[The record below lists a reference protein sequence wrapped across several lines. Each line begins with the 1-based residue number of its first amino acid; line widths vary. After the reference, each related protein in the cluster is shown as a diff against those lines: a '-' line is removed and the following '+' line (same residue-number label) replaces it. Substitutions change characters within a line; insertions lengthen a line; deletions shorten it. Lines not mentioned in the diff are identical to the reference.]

1 MFLKKS
7 KMRNLVKICLIIF
20 AMVMIVSCK
29 DKVDNKVKI
38 GVVIPMTGAGSTTAG
53 YWVNGFSMAID
64 KLNAENKD
72 VQYEV
77 VYEDSKSDPATSLS
91 CYKRLEMQ
99 GVKYV
104 LAIGGQFAMAIAPA
118 TKGRDIIYFTSADY
132 NEAVLDAT
140 DCAFR
145 VYPSATA
152 LGKTASDF
160 LANELGIKKTAAISI
175 NTVPCLQAYNAFSE
189 NLNKLGG
196 TVVFN
201 DTYDI
206 GAYDF
211 KNTVSKMAE
220 KDFGGI
226 FITGFGI
233 SPAAF
238 CSQMASNSKF
248 DNVVLLGDVNL
259 ATKSFAENKKND
271 KVKVYYADTKLND
284 SFSAE
289 YKKRFGET
297 ANSYCGCAYLISN
310 IVDQVRKAVDD
321 PNDIASQRNYLRSKE
336 IQSDAAS
343 VSFDNKGNGEM
354 ELAIFK
360 LQ

>member
-1 MFLKKS
+1 MKNWI
-7 KMRNLVKICLIIF
+7 RICVIIF
-20 AMVMIVSCK
+20 MLVSVISCNNK
-29 DKVDNKVKI
+29 ADNIVKI

-53 YWVNGFSMAID
+53 YWVNGFEMAIN

-91 CYKRLEMQ
+91 CFKRLEMQ

-118 TKGRDIIYFTSADY
+118 TKGKDIIYFTSADY

-145 VYPSATA
+145 IYPSAKA
-152 LGKTASDF
+152 LGTIASDF
-160 LANELGIKKTAAISI
+160 LAKELDIKKTAAISI
-175 NTVPCLQAYNAFSE
+175 NTVPCLQAYKAFNE
-189 NLNKLGG
+189 NLGKLGG
-196 TVVFN
+196 GVEFS

-238 CSQMASNSKF
+238 CAQMASNSKF

-271 KVKVYYADTKLND
+271 KAKIYYADAK
-284 SFSAE
+284 FSDVFNTE
-289 YKKRFGET
+289 YKQKYNET
-297 ANSYCGCAYLISN
+297 ANSYCGCAYVISH
-310 IVDQVRKAVDD
+310 IIDQARKAVKD
-321 PNDIASQRNYLRSKE
+321 PNDIASQRNYLRGKE
-336 IQSDAAS
+336 IKTDIATLTI
-343 VSFDNKGNGEM
+343 DKKGNSEM
-354 ELAIFK
+354 EMSIFK

>member
-1 MFLKKS
+1 MKYLI
-7 KMRNLVKICLIIF
+7 RICIVIF
-20 AMVMIVSCK
+20 MVMCVISCS
-29 DKVDNKVKI
+29 DKAENKVKI

-53 YWVNGFSMAID
+53 YWVNGFELAIN

-91 CYKRLEMQ
+91 CFKRLEMR

-118 TKGRDIIYFTSADY
+118 TKGKDIIYYTSADY
-132 NEAVLDAT
+132 NEAVLDVT

-145 VYPSATA
+145 VYPSAKA
-152 LGKTASDF
+152 LGEITSNF
-160 LANELGIKKTAAISI
+160 LAKELNIKRVAAISI
-175 NTVPCLQAYNAFSE
+175 NTVPCLQAYRAFSD
-189 NLNKLGG
+189 NLKKMGG
-196 TVVFN
+196 NVEFS

-211 KNTVSKMAE
+211 KNTINKMSE
-220 KDFGGI
+220 KEFGGI

-238 CSQMASNSKF
+238 SAQMASNSKF
-248 DNVVLLGDVNL
+248 DNLVLIGDVNL

-271 KVKVYYADTKLND
+271 KISIYYADAK
-284 SFSAE
+284 FSNKFCTE
-289 YKKRFGET
+289 YKSKYSES
-297 ANSYCGCAYLISN
+297 ANSYCGCAYVISH
-310 IVDQVRKAVDD
+310 IIDQARKAVKD
-321 PNDIASQRNYLRSKE
+321 PNDIASQRDFLRGKE
-336 IQSDAAS
+336 IKTDIATLK
-343 VSFDNKGNGEM
+343 FDKRGNGEM
-354 ELAIFK
+354 GMSIFK

>member
-7 KMRNLVKICLIIF
+7 KMKNWIRICLVIF
-20 AMVMIVSCK
+20 MMISVISCN
-29 DKVDNKVKI
+29 NKTNSIVKI

-53 YWVNGFSMAID
+53 YWVNGFEMAIN
-64 KLNAENKD
+64 KLNAENND
-72 VQYEV
+72 FQYEV

-91 CYKRLEMQ
+91 CFKRLEMQ
-99 GVKYV
+99 DVKYV

-118 TKGRDIIYFTSADY
+118 TKGKDIIYFTSADY

-145 VYPSATA
+145 IYPSAKA
-152 LGKTASDF
+152 LGTIASDF
-160 LANELGIKKTAAISI
+160 LAKELDIKLTAAISI
-175 NTVPCLQAYNAFSE
+175 NTVPCLQAFNAFSE
-189 NLNKLGG
+189 NLGKLGG
-196 TVVFN
+196 SVEFS

-226 FITGFGI
+226 FITGFGL

-238 CSQMASNSKF
+238 CAQMASNSKF

-259 ATKSFAENKKND
+259 ATKSFVENKKND
-271 KVKVYYADTKLND
+271 KAKIYYADAK
-284 SFSAE
+284 FSDE
-289 YKKRFGET
+289 FNSQYKNKYGET
-297 ANSYCGCAYLISN
+297 ANSYCGCAYVISH
-310 IVDQVRKAVDD
+310 IIDQVRKAVKD
-321 PNDIASQRNYLRSKE
+321 PNDIASQREYLRGKDINADIANLTIDE
-336 IQSDAAS
+336 
-343 VSFDNKGNGEM
+343 KGNGEM
-354 ELAIFK
+354 EMKIFK

>member
-1 MFLKKS
+1 MK
-7 KMRNLVKICLIIF
+7 NLGKIVLLLMALF
-20 AMVMIVSCK
+20 VVVSCK
-29 DKVDNKVKI
+29 NTENNKVKI
-38 GVVIPMTGAGSTTAG
+38 GVVIPMTGAASTTAG
-53 YWVNGFSMAID
+53 YWVNGFSMAIE
-64 KLNAENKD
+64 KLNEENKD

-77 VYEDSKSDPATSLS
+77 VYEDSKSDAATSIA
-91 CYKRLEMQ
+91 CFKRLEMQ

-104 LAIGGQFAMAIAPA
+104 LAIGGQFAMAIAPM
-118 TKGRDIIYFTSADY
+118 TKGKDIIYFTSADY

-145 VYPSATA
+145 VYPSANA
-152 LGKTASDF
+152 LGKAASDF
-160 LANELGIKKTAAISI
+160 FAKELGIKKTAAISI
-175 NTVPCLQAYNAFSE
+175 NTVPCLQAYNAFNK
-189 NLNKLGG
+189 NLSSLGG
-196 TVVFN
+196 SVEFS

-220 KDFGGI
+220 KDFEGI

-238 CSQMASNSKF
+238 CAQMASNSKF

-271 KVKVYYADTKLND
+271 KVNVYYADTKLND
-284 SFSAE
+284 SFFND
-289 YKKRFGET
+289 YKARFNDT

-310 IVDQVRKAVDD
+310 LIDQVRKSVDD
-321 PNDIASQRNYLRSKE
+321 PNDIASQREYLRGKE
-336 IQSDAAS
+336 IKSEAAS
-343 VSFDNKGNGEM
+343 VTFDNRGNGEM
-354 ELAIFK
+354 EMAIFK

>member
-1 MFLKKS
+1 MFLRKS
-7 KMRNLVKICLIIF
+7 KMKNLIRICLVIF
-20 AMVMIVSCK
+20 MMVSVISCINK
-29 DKVDNKVKI
+29 TDNKVKI

-53 YWVNGFSMAID
+53 YWVNGFEMAIN

-72 VQYEV
+72 FQYEV
-77 VYEDSKSDPATSLS
+77 LYEDSKSDPSTSLS

-118 TKGRDIIYFTSADY
+118 TKGKDIIYFTSADY

-145 VYPSATA
+145 IYPSAKA
-152 LGKTASDF
+152 LGTIASDF
-160 LANELGIKKTAAISI
+160 FAKELDIKKTAAISI

-189 NLNKLGG
+189 NLGKLGG
-196 TVVFN
+196 SVEFS

-211 KNTVSKMAE
+211 KNTISKMAE
-220 KDFGGI
+220 KEFGGI

-238 CSQMASNSKF
+238 CAQMASNSKF
-248 DNVVLLGDVNL
+248 DDVVLLGDVNL
-259 ATKSFAENKKND
+259 ATKSFAESKKND
-271 KVKVYYADTKLND
+271 KVKIYYADAK
-284 SFSAE
+284 FSDAFNSD
-289 YKKRFGET
+289 YKNKYGET
-297 ANSYCGCAYLISN
+297 ANSYCGCAYVISH
-310 IVDQVRKAVDD
+310 IIDQARKAVKD
-321 PNDIASQRNYLRSKE
+321 PNDIASQRQFLRDKE
-336 IQSDAAS
+336 INAGIATLTIDE
-343 VSFDNKGNGEM
+343 KGNGEM
-354 ELAIFK
+354 EMSIFK